1 MPISKMCTR
10 PFTQVTKARSY
21 FVLNIEFKIV
31 DTTDKTTAPKIAGSH
46 PSIFTPGTTAATI
59 NKTTALITKVNN
71 PKVTIVSGALTKLS
85 IGLIKVLITPKTIA
99 AKIAVVKL
107 AT

>member
-1 MPISKMCTR
+1 MVEAI
-10 PFTQVTKARSY
+10 
-21 FVLNIEFKIV
+21 
-31 DTTDKTTAPKIAGSH
+31 DKTIAPKIAGNH
-46 PSIFTPGTTAATI
+46 PSIFTPGTIAETI

-71 PKVTIVSGALTKLS
+71 PKLTMVSGADTKLKM
-85 IGLIKVLITPKTIA
+85 GFIKVLTTPKTIA